1 MSEIH
6 GISIHEEF
14 ILGEALRD
22 RRNGLQEM
30 RGSAEISA
38 AAGRNIFLVRQI
50 SSLEKDLAVLDGLL
64 AKLPTY
70 AARLAAA

>member
-14 ILGEALRD
+14 ILGEALWD
-22 RRNGLQEM
+22 RRNRLQEM

-38 AAGRNIFLVRQI
+38 AAGRNAFSARRI
-50 SSLEKDLAVLDGLL
+50 SSLERDLAVLDGLL
-64 AKLPTY
+64 AKLPTG
-70 AARLAAA
+70 